1 MPDPVP
7 TDDAFA
13 PTKAIFTAEFH
24 WSRTNSPLGFGAKA
38 SPEPQ
43 SFPRDFI
50 AAAIAAGRA
59 MPVPAP
65 AALKAAKPPPAA
77 ARAAPARK
85 D

>member
-1 MPDPVP
+1 MSDPIAAEE
-7 TDDAFA
+7 AFA
-13 PTKAIFTAEFH
+13 LTKAIFTAEFH
-24 WSRTNSPLGFGAKA
+24 WSRPSSPLGFGAKA

-59 MPVPAP
+59 VPVPAP
-65 AALKAAKPPPAA
+65 TTLKTAKPAA
-77 ARAAPARK
+77 PAAPARK